1 MSRTKKF
8 SLVTTVAVAKTGTNS
23 LRVTIPEAI
32 VAYLK
37 LEAGDKINWTMEN
50 KGKTRWSELTLVNAL
65 GGK

>member
-1 MSRTKKF
+1 MSRTKRF
-8 SLVTTVAVAKTGTNS
+8 SLVTTVSVAKTGTNS

-50 KGKTRWSELTLVNAL
+50 KGKIRWSELTLVNAL
-65 GGK
+65 GEQ

>member
-1 MSRTKKF
+1 M
-8 SLVTTVAVAKTGTNS
+8 TTVAVAKTGTNS

-50 KGKTRWSELTLVNAL
+50 KGKTCWSELTLVNAL